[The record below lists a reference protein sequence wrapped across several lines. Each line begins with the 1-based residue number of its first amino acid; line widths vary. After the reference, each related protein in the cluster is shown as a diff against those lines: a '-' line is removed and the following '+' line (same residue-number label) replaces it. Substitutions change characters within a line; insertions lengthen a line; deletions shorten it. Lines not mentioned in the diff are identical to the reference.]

1 MNNVLLLFNWWMGLC
16 ARHVLLKK
24 KMTDKELEALSPWN
38 ENIKNVRK
46 VTHCKYSR
54 SKNCSLEKSQTA
66 VFINI
71 LFYLALT
78 FFFCESKLLDI
89 VQIVMYNLIVC

>member
-1 MNNVLLLFNWWMGLC
+1 MMKTSVQ
-16 ARHVLLKK
+16 

-46 VTHCKYSR
+46 VTHSKYSR

-89 VQIVMYNLIVC
+89 VQIVMCNLIAR

>member
-1 MNNVLLLFNWWMGLC
+1 MKTS
-16 ARHVLLKK
+16 AQ

-46 VTHCKYSR
+46 VTHSKYSR

-78 FFFCESKLLDI
+78 NMQLCHQFCQNIKDLWRF
-89 VQIVMYNLIVC
+89 V